1 MKQYG
6 AAKDIVNLAGMVA
19 QNICNG
25 LLHPV
30 SWEQSLNEDSFKI
43 DTRENSVYDVFYSI

>member
-1 MKQYG
+1 
-6 AAKDIVNLAGMVA
+6 MVA

-25 LLHPV
+25 LLNPV

-43 DTRENSVYDVFYSI
+43 DTREPKVYDVFSLLKSLKSLLVG

>member
-1 MKQYG
+1 M
-6 AAKDIVNLAGMVA
+6 NLAGMVA

-25 LLHPV
+25 LLNPV

-43 DTRENSVYDVFYSI
+43 DTREPKVYNVGDWGEFHCRQIL

>member
-1 MKQYG
+1 M
-6 AAKDIVNLAGMVA
+6 NLAGMVA

-43 DTRENSVYDVFYSI
+43 DTREPKVYNVRNENWLENRQIL